1 VDVEDFIAKWAP
13 AGGNERA
20 NTQLFLTDLCQL
32 LGVEAPRPTLS
43 DTAQNDYVFE
53 RHVIKTEIDGAT
65 SNGWIDCYKRGSF
78 ILEAK
83 QGSSADLA
91 AVDAGQGYSLRDFF
105 GQTAEDRF
113 KRGMARRDTAAWTGA
128 MQRAASQA
136 EGYAKNLPRSHGWP
150 PFLLVSDVGYCIDV
164 YADFQ
169 RNGKGYAPF
178 PDRRRYRITLDEL
191 RDKTVRERL
200 AAIWTMPMSLDPSAE
215 AARVTR

>member
-1 VDVEDFIAKWAP
+1 
-13 AGGNERA
+13 
-20 NTQLFLTDLCQL
+20 
-32 LGVEAPRPTLS
+32 
-43 DTAQNDYVFE
+43 
-53 RHVIKTEIDGAT
+53 
-65 SNGWIDCYKRGSF
+65 
-78 ILEAK
+78 
-83 QGSSADLA
+83 
-91 AVDAGQGYSLRDFF
+91 
-105 GQTAEDRF
+105 
-113 KRGMARRDTAAWTGA
+113 

-215 AARVTR
+215 AARVTRKIAEIGRAHV

>member
-1 VDVEDFIAKWAP
+1 MCEMRIARVVFVLLSKQKTAYEMRISDWSSDVCSS
-13 AGGNERA
+13 
-20 NTQLFLTDLCQL
+20 DL
-32 LGVEAPRPTLS
+32 
-43 DTAQNDYVFE
+43 
-53 RHVIKTEIDGAT
+53 VIKTEIDGAT

-150 PFLLVSDVGYCIDV
+150 PFRSEEH
-164 YADFQ
+164 
-169 RNGKGYAPF
+169 
-178 PDRRRYRITLDEL
+178 TSEL
-191 RDKTVRERL
+191 Q
-200 AAIWTMPMSLDPSAE
+200 SL
-215 AARVTR
+215 

>member
-1 VDVEDFIAKWAP
+1 
-13 AGGNERA
+13 
-20 NTQLFLTDLCQL
+20 
-32 LGVEAPRPTLS
+32 
-43 DTAQNDYVFE
+43 
-53 RHVIKTEIDGAT
+53 
-65 SNGWIDCYKRGSF
+65 
-78 ILEAK
+78 
-83 QGSSADLA
+83 
-91 AVDAGQGYSLRDFF
+91 AGQGYSLRDFF

-200 AAIWTMPMSLDPSAE
+200 AAIWTMPMSLDPS
-215 AARVTR
+215 